1 MQINEILELVRAGYT
16 KSEIAQMENAAAEP
30 VPEQVD
36 TFCQVLATQPAPEPQ
51 TEPAPISVGVAE
63 QYDPAGLESLLRQV
77 LGSVDGLKKTVQAS
91 QILTGVQEA
100 PTGADAL
107 RTATLHA
114 AGVFEPPAKK

>member
-1 MQINEILELVRAGYT
+1 MQINEIVELVRAGYST
-16 KSEIAQMENAAAEP
+16 SEIAQMESETSEP
-30 VPEQVD
+30 AVAQVETPAD
-36 TFCQVLATQPAPEPQ
+36 PPAPEPEP
-51 TEPAPISVGVAE
+51 EPAPISVGVAE

-91 QILTGVQEA
+91 QVLTGVQEA

-107 RTATLHA
+107 RTATMHA

>member
-16 KSEIAQMENAAAEP
+16 KSEIAQMETSAAEP
-30 VPEQVD
+30 VSEQVETPAD
-36 TFCQVLATQPAPEPQ
+36 PPAPEPQ

-91 QILTGVQEA
+91 QVLTGVQEA

-107 RTATLHA
+107 RTATMHA

>member
-16 KSEIAQMENAAAEP
+16 KSEIAQMENAASEP
-30 VPEQVD
+30 KPVETPAD
-36 TFCQVLATQPAPEPQ
+36 PPAPEPA
-51 TEPAPISVGVAE
+51 TKPATKPAPISVGVAE

-107 RTATLHA
+107 RTATRHA

>member
-16 KSEIAQMENAAAEP
+16 KSEIDQMETAAAEP
-30 VPEQVD
+30 IPEPVE
-36 TFCQVLATQPAPEPQ
+36 TPAPEPQ

-91 QILTGVQEA
+91 QILTGVQET

-107 RTATLHA
+107 RTATMHA

>member
-16 KSEIAQMENAAAEP
+16 KSEIAQMETAVAEP
-30 VPEQVD
+30 VSEPVE
-36 TFCQVLATQPAPEPQ
+36 TPSPEPQ

-107 RTATLHA
+107 RTATMHA

>member
-16 KSEIAQMENAAAEP
+16 KSEIAQMENAASEPEP
-30 VPEQVD
+30 VETPAD
-36 TFCQVLATQPAPEPQ
+36 PPAPEP
-51 TEPAPISVGVAE
+51 EPISVGVAE

-107 RTATLHA
+107 RTATMHA

>member
-1 MQINEILELVRAGYT
+1 MRINEILELVRAGYT
-16 KSEIAQMENAAAEP
+16 KSEIDQMETAAAEP
-30 VPEQVD
+30 IPEPVE
-36 TFCQVLATQPAPEPQ
+36 TPAPEPQ

-107 RTATLHA
+107 RTATMHA
-114 AGVFEPPAKK
+114 AGVFEPSAKK

>member
-16 KSEIAQMENAAAEP
+16 KSEIAQMENAASEPEP
-30 VPEQVD
+30 VETPAD
-36 TFCQVLATQPAPEPQ
+36 PPAP
-51 TEPAPISVGVAE
+51 EPAPISVGVAE

-107 RTATLHA
+107 RTATMHA

>member
-16 KSEIAQMENAAAEP
+16 KSEIDQMETAAAEP
-30 VPEQVD
+30 IPEPVE
-36 TFCQVLATQPAPEPQ
+36 TPAPEPQ

-100 PTGADAL
+100 PTGADTL
-107 RTATLHA
+107 RTATMHA

>member
-30 VPEQVD
+30 VPEQVETPAD
-36 TFCQVLATQPAPEPQ
+36 PPAP
-51 TEPAPISVGVAE
+51 EPAPISVGVA
-63 QYDPAGLESLLRQV
+63 DPAGLESLLRQV

-107 RTATLHA
+107 RTATMHA

>member
-16 KSEIAQMENAAAEP
+16 KSEIAQMENAASEPEP
-30 VPEQVD
+30 VETPAD
-36 TFCQVLATQPAPEPQ
+36 PPAP
-51 TEPAPISVGVAE
+51 EPAPISVGVDE

-91 QILTGVQEA
+91 QVLTGVQEA

-107 RTATLHA
+107 RTATMHA

>member
-1 MQINEILELVRAGYT
+1 MQINDILELVRAGYT
-16 KSEIAQMENAAAEP
+16 KSEIDQMETAAAEP
-30 VPEQVD
+30 IPEPVETPAD
-36 TFCQVLATQPAPEPQ
+36 PPAP
-51 TEPAPISVGVAE
+51 EPAPISVGVAE
-63 QYDPAGLESLLRQV
+63 QYDPTGLESLLRQV

-107 RTATLHA
+107 RTATMHA

>member
-1 MQINEILELVRAGYT
+1 MNFWNGGGRET
-16 KSEIAQMENAAAEP
+16 KKRKTPRGRGNPADPAVGRVEP
-30 VPEQVD
+30 PAD
-36 TFCQVLATQPAPEPQ
+36 PPAP
-51 TEPAPISVGVAE
+51 EPAPISVGVAE

-91 QILTGVQEA
+91 QVLTGVQEV

-107 RTATLHA
+107 RTATMHA

>member
-1 MQINEILELVRAGYT
+1 MQINDILELVRAGYT
-16 KSEIAQMENAAAEP
+16 KSEIAQMENAASEPEP
-30 VPEQVD
+30 VETPTD
-36 TFCQVLATQPAPEPQ
+36 PPAPEPQ

-107 RTATLHA
+107 RTATMHA
-114 AGVFEPPAKK
+114 AGVFEPPAMK

>member
-16 KSEIAQMENAAAEP
+16 KSEIAQMETAAAEP
-30 VPEQVD
+30 VSEPVETPAD
-36 TFCQVLATQPAPEPQ
+36 PPAP
-51 TEPAPISVGVAE
+51 EPAPISVGVAE

-91 QILTGVQEA
+91 QVLTGVQEA

-107 RTATLHA
+107 RTATMHA

>member
-30 VPEQVD
+30 VPEQVETPAD
-36 TFCQVLATQPAPEPQ
+36 PPAP
-51 TEPAPISVGVAE
+51 EPAPISVGVAE

-91 QILTGVQEA
+91 QVLTGVQEA

>member
-16 KSEIAQMENAAAEP
+16 KSEIAQMENEPGEPAAAQVETSADPTASEP
-30 VPEQVD
+30 
-36 TFCQVLATQPAPEPQ
+36 AA
-51 TEPAPISVGVAE
+51 EPAPISVGAAE

-91 QILTGVQEA
+91 QVLTGVQEA

-114 AGVFEPPAKK
+114 AGVFEPPSKK

>member
-16 KSEIAQMENAAAEP
+16 KSEIDQMETAAAEP
-30 VPEQVD
+30 IPEPVETPAD
-36 TFCQVLATQPAPEPQ
+36 PPAP
-51 TEPAPISVGVAE
+51 EPAPISVGVAE

-91 QILTGVQEA
+91 QVLTGVQEV

-107 RTATLHA
+107 RTATMHA